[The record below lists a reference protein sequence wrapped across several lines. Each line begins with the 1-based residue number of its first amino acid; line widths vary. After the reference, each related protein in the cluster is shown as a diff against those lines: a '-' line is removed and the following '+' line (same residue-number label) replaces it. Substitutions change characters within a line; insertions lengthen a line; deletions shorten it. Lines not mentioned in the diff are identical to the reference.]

1 MSIEI
6 KEVTTKK
13 DLKAFVNL
21 PFELYKG
28 NEFWVPPIKDEELKS
43 LMPDKN
49 PAFDFCETKFW
60 LAIKNGKVVGRIG
73 AIVNKPY
80 IEKMGEKR
88 GRFTRIEMID
98 DQEVANALLQ
108 TAETWLKNQGMDK
121 VEGPLGFTNL
131 DTQGLLIE
139 GFDYLP
145 SIASV
150 YHLPYYQKL
159 IENYGF
165 EKEIDWVE
173 FRLTLGEQAVNKG
186 MRGAAL
192 IKRRYGIEVK
202 EFSKTE
208 ELMPYAPI
216 IFEILNDAFS
226 ELPFVVPFNQ
236 KMIEFYTDKFIKYLN
251 PEFVKITTL
260 NNEPIGFVVGMPSL
274 SKAMQKAKGSL
285 FPLGWNYILK
295 AQKGE
300 GVDTMDWLLTGVKKE
315 YQSTGAAVVLAA
327 ELQNTM
333 LKKGMKYIETTG
345 VFETNHNVISNW
357 KNYEHVQHKRRRC
370 YIKTI

>member
-1 MSIEI
+1 MSVEI
-6 KEVTTKK
+6 KEVESKK

-28 NEFWVPPIKDEELKS
+28 NEYWVPPIKDEELKS

-49 PAFDFCETKFW
+49 PAFEFCDTKFW
-60 LAIKNGKVVGRIG
+60 LALKDGKVVGRIG

-108 TAETWLKNQGMDK
+108 TAENWLKEQGMEK

-192 IKRRYGIEVK
+192 IKRRYGIEVL
-202 EFSKTE
+202 EFTKTD
-208 ELMPYAPI
+208 ELMPYAPK

-251 PEFVKITTL
+251 PEFVKMTKL
-260 NNEPIGFVVGMPSL
+260 NDELIGFVIGMPSL
-274 SKAMQKAKGSL
+274 SKAMQKANGSL

-295 AQKGE
+295 AQKGD

-315 YQSTGAAVVLAA
+315 HQSTGAAVILAA

-333 LKKGMKYIETTG
+333 LKKGMKYI
-345 VFETNHNVISNW
+345 
-357 KNYEHVQHKRRRC
+357 
-370 YIKTI
+370 

>member
-1 MSIEI
+1 MSVEI
-6 KEVTTKK
+6 KEVESKK

-28 NEFWVPPIKDEELKS
+28 NEYWVPPIKDEELKS

-49 PAFDFCETKFW
+49 PAFEFCDTKFW
-60 LAIKNGKVVGRIG
+60 LALKDGKVVGRIG

-108 TAETWLKNQGMDK
+108 TAENWLKEQGMEK

-192 IKRRYGIEVK
+192 IKRRYGIEVL
-202 EFSKTE
+202 EFTKTD
-208 ELMPYAPI
+208 ELMPYAPK

-251 PEFVKITTL
+251 PEFVKMTKL
-260 NNEPIGFVVGMPSL
+260 NDELIGFVIGMPSL
-274 SKAMQKAKGSL
+274 SKAMQKANGSL

-295 AQKGE
+295 AQKGD

-315 YQSTGAAVVLAA
+315 HQSTGAAVILAA

-370 YIKTI
+370 YIKNL

>member
-1 MSIEI
+1 ME
-6 KEVTTKK
+6 
-13 DLKAFVNL
+13 
-21 PFELYKG
+21 
-28 NEFWVPPIKDEELKS
+28 
-43 LMPDKN
+43 
-49 PAFDFCETKFW
+49 
-60 LAIKNGKVVGRIG
+60 
-73 AIVNKPY
+73 
-80 IEKMGEKR
+80 
-88 GRFTRIEMID
+88 
-98 DQEVANALLQ
+98 
-108 TAETWLKNQGMDK
+108 K

-192 IKRRYGIEVK
+192 IKRRYGIEVL
-202 EFSKTE
+202 EFTKTD
-208 ELMPYAPI
+208 ELMPYAPK

-251 PEFVKITTL
+251 PEFVKMTKL
-260 NNEPIGFVVGMPSL
+260 NDELIGFVIGMPSL
-274 SKAMQKAKGSL
+274 SKAMQKANGSL

-295 AQKGE
+295 AQKGD

-315 YQSTGAAVVLAA
+315 HQSTGAAVILAA

-370 YIKTI
+370 YIKNL